1 MYSGSPASS
10 SLNRYPLFLRCSASL
25 PGFFVCPAGGE
36 GAADGQME
44 DGEGRSGSSSGGAAS
59 QASVQPSRE
68 GQAHPAAAAAS
79 RGQCGLKLLTHGF
92 RRGEPC
98 SSHQVESQ
106 SRVLSFSSDLCT
118 YSNQWWQSHFLPQG
132 SELNPSELLLIAA
145 SARAELPLHPHL
157 SPHSPEPTDIH
168 SPGTQETQTG
178 RETGGKRERQTDRE
192 TKRQADRERQPHTF
206 MKEWT
211 EKIEMKRWM

>member
-1 MYSGSPASS
+1 MYSGWPASS
-10 SLNRYPLFLRCSASL
+10 SLIRNLLFLRCSASL

-44 DGEGRSGSSSGGAAS
+44 DGEGRSGSSTGGAAL

-118 YSNQWWQSHFLPQG
+118 YFNQWWQSQFLPQG
-132 SELNPSELLLIAA
+132 SELNPSELLLIAV
-145 SARAELPLHPHL
+145 SVRAELPLHPHL
-157 SPHSPEPTDIH
+157 SPQTPTHLNPQTPTHLSP
-168 SPGTQETQTG
+168 
-178 RETGGKRERQTDRE
+178 
-192 TKRQADRERQPHTF
+192 
-206 MKEWT
+206 
-211 EKIEMKRWM
+211 